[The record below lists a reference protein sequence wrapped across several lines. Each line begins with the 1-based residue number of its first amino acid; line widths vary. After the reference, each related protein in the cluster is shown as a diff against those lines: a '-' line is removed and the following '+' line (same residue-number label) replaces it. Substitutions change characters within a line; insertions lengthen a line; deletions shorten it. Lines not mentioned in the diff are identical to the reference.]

1 MPAIQDQNRELAR
14 KINDEARDPDS
25 PYFGKFVGIVRG
37 SVAVVADDLDELGRA
52 LDRLSADPSETFCI
66 EAGRNYDEVHHIW
79 SNI

>member
-14 KINDEARDPDS
+14 RINDEAREPGS

-37 SVAVVADDLDELGRA
+37 SVAIVADGLNEIGRA

-66 EAGRNYDEVHHIW
+66 EAGRDYDEAHYIL
-79 SNI
+79 SGT